1 MGTLGCFWVSR
12 KIFLEKFKTFDSK
25 WLSISEI
32 LCLGYAIIQLPELLV
47 GFYKQLTNYSN
58 KNTKK
63 QIAIGTKAFETMNK
77 KSYIQTQLTMSSNH
91 ESKSAQH
98 LCYGHKEEAVENK
111 YDILK
116 FMTKN
121 LEIQNKRFEK
131 LEYQMSLLL
140 KNIHQQHPYEI

>member
-1 MGTLGCFWVSR
+1 ML
-12 KIFLEKFKTFDSK
+12 SK
-25 WLSISEI
+25 CKI
-32 LCLGYAIIQLPELLV
+32 LCLGYAIIQLPELLA
-47 GFYKQLTNYSN
+47 GFYRQLTNYSN

-131 LEYQMSLLL
+131 LEYEMSFLL
-140 KNIHQQHPYEI
+140 KNVNQQHPYEI

>member
-1 MGTLGCFWVSR
+1 MYTH
-12 KIFLEKFKTFDSK
+12 T
-25 WLSISEI
+25 WLSISII

-47 GFYKQLTNYSN
+47 GFYRELTNYSN

-63 QIAIGTKAFETMNK
+63 QIATGTKAFEMINK

-91 ESKSAQH
+91 ESKFAQH
-98 LCYGHKEEAVENK
+98 LCYGNKEETVETK
-111 YDILK
+111 YDIFKL
-116 FMTKN
+116 MTKN

-140 KNIHQQHPYEI
+140 KNVHQQHPYEI

>member
-1 MGTLGCFWVSR
+1 MVYAHT
-12 KIFLEKFKTFDSK
+12 

-63 QIAIGTKAFETMNK
+63 QIAIGTKAFEKMNK

-98 LCYGHKEEAVENK
+98 LYYGHKEETVENK
-111 YDILK
+111 YDMLK
-116 FMTKN
+116 LMTKN
-121 LEIQNKRFEK
+121 LEIQN
-131 LEYQMSLLL
+131 
-140 KNIHQQHPYEI
+140 